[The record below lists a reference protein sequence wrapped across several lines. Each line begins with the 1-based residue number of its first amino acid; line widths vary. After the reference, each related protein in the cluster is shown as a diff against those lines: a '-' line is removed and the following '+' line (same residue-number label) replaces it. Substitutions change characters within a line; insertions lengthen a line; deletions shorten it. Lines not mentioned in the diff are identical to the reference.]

1 MRSHSYWP
9 QNYSRV
15 VFGCHVGGSDV
26 ISFSRTISPAKT
38 TKTKNPRDGF
48 GGKWQTS
55 SRKKNTTCLRCSSF
69 WCALLYK
76 TICRKVWISTRTQSW
91 FWTLLLCFEWCGIL
105 VWFSTLLLAFF
116 TRRRKRR
123 AGKAPNSRNKE
134 NRGAEEAKEI
144 YFLRD
149 FPLNLKGNFSASK
162 ERNKHFRHYRTQHH
176 HRTHNIIY
184 KNGIRDEVTNQ
195 RRFQKSRTGEEN
207 GHSGEEG
214 TFLNAHRSRG
224 VGFVRNP
231 SASSSSRFRRKKR
244 EKKSKKEGKNTT
256 DIFSSTRDE

>member
-1 MRSHSYWP
+1 MDIYSHK
-9 QNYSRV
+9 V
-15 VFGCHVGGSDV
+15 GFGC
-26 ISFSRTISPAKT
+26 T
-38 TKTKNPRDGF
+38 
-48 GGKWQTS
+48 
-55 SRKKNTTCLRCSSF
+55 
-69 WCALLYK
+69 
-76 TICRKVWISTRTQSW
+76 
-91 FWTLLLCFEWCGIL
+91 LCFEWFSVL
-105 VWFSTLLLAFF
+105 VWFSTLLAFF
-116 TRRRKRR
+116 NRRRKRR
-123 AGKAPNSRNKE
+123 AGKAPPSRNKE
-134 NRGAEEAKEI
+134 NRGAEAKEI

-231 SASSSSRFRRKKR
+231 SASSSSHFRRKKR
-244 EKKSKKEGKNTT
+244 RKRAKKKEKTQPT
-256 DIFSSTRDE
+256 FSPARDE

>member
-55 SRKKNTTCLRCSSF
+55 SRKKNTTCLRALRCSSF
-69 WCALLYK
+69 WCAILYK

-91 FWTLLLCFEWCGIL
+91 FWMLLLCFEWCGIL
-105 VWFSTLLLAFF
+105 VWFSTLLAFF
-116 TRRRKRR
+116 NRRRKRR
-123 AGKAPNSRNKE
+123 AGKAPPSRNKE
-134 NRGAEEAKEI
+134 NRGAEAKEI

-149 FPLNLKGNFSASK
+149 FPLNF
-162 ERNKHFRHYRTQHH
+162 
-176 HRTHNIIY
+176 
-184 KNGIRDEVTNQ
+184 
-195 RRFQKSRTGEEN
+195 
-207 GHSGEEG
+207 
-214 TFLNAHRSRG
+214 
-224 VGFVRNP
+224 
-231 SASSSSRFRRKKR
+231 
-244 EKKSKKEGKNTT
+244 
-256 DIFSSTRDE
+256 

>member
-1 MRSHSYWP
+1 MWLIRSHSYWP

-55 SRKKNTTCLRCSSF
+55 SRKKNKTCLRCSSF

-91 FWTLLLCFEWCGIL
+91 FWMLLLCFEWCGIL

-134 NRGAEEAKEI
+134 NRGAEEAKER
-144 YFLRD
+144 YFFRD
-149 FPLNLKGNFSASK
+149 FPLNF
-162 ERNKHFRHYRTQHH
+162 
-176 HRTHNIIY
+176 
-184 KNGIRDEVTNQ
+184 
-195 RRFQKSRTGEEN
+195 
-207 GHSGEEG
+207 
-214 TFLNAHRSRG
+214 
-224 VGFVRNP
+224 
-231 SASSSSRFRRKKR
+231 
-244 EKKSKKEGKNTT
+244 
-256 DIFSSTRDE
+256 

>member
-26 ISFSRTISPAKT
+26 ISFSRTISPRAKT

-76 TICRKVWISTRTQSW
+76 TICRKVWISTRTQQSW
-91 FWTLLLCFEWCGIL
+91 FWMLSLCFEWCRVSSFG
-105 VWFSTLLLAFF
+105 FPHSLLAFF
-116 TRRRKRR
+116 NRRRKRR

-162 ERNKHFRHYRTQHH
+162 ERNKQHFRHYRTQHH
-176 HRTHNIIY
+176 HRTHKI
-184 KNGIRDEVTNQ
+184 
-195 RRFQKSRTGEEN
+195 
-207 GHSGEEG
+207 
-214 TFLNAHRSRG
+214 
-224 VGFVRNP
+224 
-231 SASSSSRFRRKKR
+231 
-244 EKKSKKEGKNTT
+244 
-256 DIFSSTRDE
+256 

>member
-1 MRSHSYWP
+1 VDIYSHAKLVLDAFALL
-9 QNYSRV
+9 RV
-15 VFGCHVGGSDV
+15 V
-26 ISFSRTISPAKT
+26 RY
-38 TKTKNPRDGF
+38 PRLVF
-48 GGKWQTS
+48 HAPRVQSEEEKKLEKHQTLEI
-55 SRKKNTTCLRCSSF
+55 R
-69 WCALLYK
+69 
-76 TICRKVWISTRTQSW
+76 
-91 FWTLLLCFEWCGIL
+91 
-105 VWFSTLLLAFF
+105 
-116 TRRRKRR
+116 
-123 AGKAPNSRNKE
+123 PRNKE

-214 TFLNAHRSRG
+214 TFLNAYRSRG

-231 SASSSSRFRRKKR
+231 SASSSSHFRRKKR

-256 DIFSSTRDE
+256 DIFSYAR

>member
-69 WCALLYK
+69 WCAILYK
-76 TICRKVWISTRTQSW
+76 TICRKVWISTLTQSW
-91 FWTLLLCFEWCGIL
+91 FWMLLLCFEWCGIL
-105 VWFSTLLLAFF
+105 VWFSTLLLAFN
-116 TRRRKRR
+116 RRRKRSWKSTTLSKQR
-123 AGKAPNSRNKE
+123 EQRSRRGK
-134 NRGAEEAKEI
+134 
-144 YFLRD
+144 RD
-149 FPLNLKGNFSASK
+149 ILFERFSLKFLKGNFSASK

-214 TFLNAHRSRG
+214 TCSYSHRSRG

-231 SASSSSRFRRKKR
+231 SASSSSHFRRKKR

-256 DIFSSTRDE
+256 DIFSYAR

>member
-38 TKTKNPRDGF
+38 TKTTNPRDGF

-91 FWTLLLCFEWCGIL
+91 FWMLLLCFEWCTVSSFGFPRSSSRSL
-105 VWFSTLLLAFF
+105 LGGGKEELEKHQTLE
-116 TRRRKRR
+116 TKRT
-123 AGKAPNSRNKE
+123 
-134 NRGAEEAKEI
+134 RGAQEAKEI
-144 YFLRD
+144 YFFRD
-149 FPLNLKGNFSASK
+149 FPLNF
-162 ERNKHFRHYRTQHH
+162 
-176 HRTHNIIY
+176 
-184 KNGIRDEVTNQ
+184 
-195 RRFQKSRTGEEN
+195 
-207 GHSGEEG
+207 
-214 TFLNAHRSRG
+214 
-224 VGFVRNP
+224 
-231 SASSSSRFRRKKR
+231 
-244 EKKSKKEGKNTT
+244 
-256 DIFSSTRDE
+256 

>member
-69 WCALLYK
+69 WCAILYK

-91 FWTLLLCFEWCGIL
+91 FWMLLLCFEWCGIL
-105 VWFSTLLLAFF
+105 VWFSTLLAFF
-116 TRRRKRR
+116 NRRRKRSWKSTTLSKQR
-123 AGKAPNSRNKE
+123 EQRSRGKRDILFERFSLK
-134 NRGAEEAKEI
+134 
-144 YFLRD
+144 FL
-149 FPLNLKGNFSASK
+149 GNFSASK
-162 ERNKHFRHYRTQHH
+162 ERRNKNTFAIIA
-176 HRTHNIIY
+176 HNIITEHIKY
-184 KNGIRDEVTNQ
+184 NI
-195 RRFQKSRTGEEN
+195 
-207 GHSGEEG
+207 
-214 TFLNAHRSRG
+214 
-224 VGFVRNP
+224 
-231 SASSSSRFRRKKR
+231 
-244 EKKSKKEGKNTT
+244 
-256 DIFSSTRDE
+256 